1 MSEPEDKP
9 VAWAF
14 YNPDGSIRFIIDDPA
29 RAEAWRSAHEGKIV
43 PLVAQAN
50 CKGDAQTA

>member
-1 MSEPEDKP
+1 MSEQQP

-43 PLVAQAN
+43 PLVPQAETRQ
-50 CKGDAQTA
+50 A

>member
-1 MSEPEDKP
+1 MSEQQP

-14 YNPDGSIRFIIDDPA
+14 YNKDGSIRFIIDDPA
-29 RAEAWRSAHEGKIV
+29 RAEAWRSAHEGTIV